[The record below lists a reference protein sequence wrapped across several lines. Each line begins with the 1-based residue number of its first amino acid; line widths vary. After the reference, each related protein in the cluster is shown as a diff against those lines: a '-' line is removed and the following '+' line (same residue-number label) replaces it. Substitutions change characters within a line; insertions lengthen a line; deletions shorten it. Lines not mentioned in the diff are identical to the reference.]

1 MSYRETIEYLYNL
14 QKYGIKF
21 GLENIRKL
29 MSAFKNPHL
38 SFPTV
43 HVAGTNGKG
52 STCAIIASILQAAG
66 LDVGLFTSPHLI
78 NFTERIKI
86 NGDEISEE
94 EVINLADEVRNMVE
108 RFEDFYPT
116 FFEVVTTIAM
126 LYFKR
131 KNVNIAVIEVGMGGR
146 LDATNIVIPE
156 VSIITNIDYDHTEF
170 LGKTLKEISFEKA
183 GIIKRGVPVV
193 SSSQASDSMYIIKGI
208 AKEREA
214 DLYVYGKD
222 FYSKIKNEYLFGT
235 HFDYFD
241 SDTEL
246 TDLFLPLIGSHQ
258 IQNASVAIKTVKLLE
273 KNSKQKFGS
282 KILINNWDEFIRKG
296 LKQVKWAGRLEML
309 ETTPPILIDGAHN
322 PSAAE
327 SISKTIRQIFGS
339 TVKKFIIILGIM
351 SDKDIKGVIKPFL
364 SFASEIILT
373 SPAYSRAAPPE
384 KLAEIAESMGF
395 FNVKIAKTVRDAIAE
410 AKNLAI
416 TGDDNSLIVITG
428 SFYTIGEAKEIL
440 FSKGILTTLRE

>member
-1 MSYRETIEYLYNL
+1 MST
-14 QKYGIKF
+14 
-21 GLENIRKL
+21 
-29 MSAFKNPHL
+29 FKNPHL
-38 SFPTV
+38 SFPTI

-66 LDVGLFTSPHLI
+66 LNVGLFTSPHLI

-94 EVINLADEVRNMVE
+94 EVINLAAEVRNMVE
-108 RFEDFYPT
+108 RAEDFYPT

-131 KNVNIAVIEVGMGGR
+131 KNVDFAVIEVGMGGR

-156 VSIITNIDYDHTEF
+156 VSVITNIDYDHVEF
-170 LGKTLKEISFEKA
+170 LGKTIKEISFEKA

-193 SSSQASDSMYIIKGI
+193 SSSQVSDSMYIIKDI

-222 FYSKIKNEYLFGT
+222 FYSKIKNEDLFGT
-235 HFDYFD
+235 RFDYFD

-246 TDLFLPLIGSHQ
+246 TDLFLPLIGSYQ
-258 IQNASVAIKTVKLLE
+258 IQNASVAIKTVKLIE
-273 KNSKQKFGS
+273 KNSKQKFGG
-282 KILINNWDEFIRKG
+282 KIFINNWDEFIRKG

-322 PSAAE
+322 PSAAK

-339 TVKKFIIILGIM
+339 TSKKFYNYFRYYDLIRIL
-351 SDKDIKGVIKPFL
+351 KG
-364 SFASEIILT
+364 
-373 SPAYSRAAPPE
+373 
-384 KLAEIAESMGF
+384 
-395 FNVKIAKTVRDAIAE
+395 
-410 AKNLAI
+410 
-416 TGDDNSLIVITG
+416 
-428 SFYTIGEAKEIL
+428 
-440 FSKGILTTLRE
+440 